1 MFSVKVGKKLFIHI
15 SRQEMTKGF
24 SNELYF
30 NMLMSDIEYMSFI
43 STCEDIEIVLHER
56 GTKLC

>member
-1 MFSVKVGKKLFIHI
+1 MFSVKIGKKLFIHI

-24 SNELYF
+24 SNETYF

-43 STCEDIEIVLHER
+43 SNCEDIEIVLHER